1 MMSYPCI
8 YNEEGK
14 CKLHS
19 TVYEHSWCV
28 EGPCDDQTLSNGDRI
43 RAMTNED
50 LAEFLIIF
58 NWDRDVSDFVC
69 DMCAK
74 KERHCG
80 KDMDGACP
88 ISNMAAALMWLRHE
102 ARVDHDTE

>member
-8 YNEEGK
+8 YNEEGT

-43 RAMTNED
+43 RSMTDEE
-50 LAEFLIIF
+50 LAGFLGVQSVCGYIQDNYYELCETRGVCNGCVL
-58 NWDRDVSDFVC
+58 NWLKQPAEV
-69 DMCAK
+69 
-74 KERHCG
+74 E
-80 KDMDGACP
+80 
-88 ISNMAAALMWLRHE
+88 
-102 ARVDHDTE
+102 T